1 MTTNKRRNLKS
12 ADLSYAHAA
21 INVAQVGGRGA
32 EGEYCK
38 YAAPPI
44 PDIPWNVI
52 IVPVD
57 AQQESVLS
65 FPHGGFADVSDGWNG
80 FSSTNLLVCEN

>member
-1 MTTNKRRNLKS
+1 MG
-12 ADLSYAHAA
+12 AD
-21 INVAQVGGRGA
+21 
-32 EGEYCK
+32 GEDFK

-44 PDIPWNVI
+44 PDIPRNVI

-65 FPHGGFADVSDGWNG
+65 FAHDGFADVSDGWNG

>member
-1 MTTNKRRNLKS
+1 MG
-12 ADLSYAHAA
+12 AD
-21 INVAQVGGRGA
+21 
-32 EGEYCK
+32 GEDFK

-65 FPHGGFADVSDGWNG
+65 FAHDGFADGSDRRNRFPG
-80 FSSTNLLVCEN
+80 TNLNRCLTIVCAIVHECV